1 MSNRC
6 EQNNVTTTS
15 RLWLASA
22 SPRRFALL
30 TDAGYEPVRIP
41 PESCQIDETV
51 ALDEDAADAVV
62 RLARAKARQAFSW
75 SDLPIDAVVL
85 AGDTVVAHD
94 GHVLGKPADRADA
107 VAMLTRLSGTRHEVL
122 TAIAVAQRTQDDID
136 VRVRLV
142 RSDVWLASLTSAEIA
157 AYVATGEPDDK
168 AGAYAIQGL
177 AGQFVDRIDGSCS
190 GVIGLPLSETRQMLK
205 EFEVVPGWLAGTT
218 QRSIS

>member
-1 MSNRC
+1 MSNRR
-6 EQNNVTTTS
+6 EQNTVAITS

-30 TDAGYEPVRIP
+30 SDAGYQPVRIP
-41 PESCQIDETV
+41 PEACQIDETV
-51 ALDEDAADAVV
+51 APDEDAADAVA
-62 RLARAKARQAFSW
+62 RLAEAKARQAFSW
-75 SDLPIDAVVL
+75 SGLPDDAVVL

-107 VAMLTRLSGTRHEVL
+107 VVMLTRLSGTRHEVL
-122 TAIAVAQRTQDDID
+122 TAIAVAQRKQDDID

-142 RSDVWLASLTSAEIA
+142 RSAVWLSALTPAQIA

-190 GVIGLPLSETRQMLK
+190 GVIGLPLSETRQLLN
-205 EFEVVPGWLAGTT
+205 EFAVVPGWLSGTT
-218 QRSIS
+218 QPLIS